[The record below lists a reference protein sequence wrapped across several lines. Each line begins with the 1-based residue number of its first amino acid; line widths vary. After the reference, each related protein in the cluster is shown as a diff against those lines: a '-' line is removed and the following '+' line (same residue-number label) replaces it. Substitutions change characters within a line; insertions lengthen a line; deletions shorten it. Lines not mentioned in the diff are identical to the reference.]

1 MSATEEKA
9 KSASTSSF
17 VTALVLNA
25 AIFGV
30 EILAFTVIR
39 RSFPSIY
46 EPRARF
52 LPEGKRQR
60 PLGDGLLSWP
70 VSIFKADHKDIQQ
83 QNGMDA
89 YFFVRYLRMM
99 VRVFLPIWLISWAVL
114 LPVDSVGL
122 KNKDGLDQFTFGN
135 IPQDRQVRYA
145 AHLVLAWFLTFW
157 VMYNVKK
164 EMRNFA
170 ATRHRH
176 LVDPIHSSSA
186 QANTVLITGVPRKF
200 LDEEA
205 LAQLFQHVPGGVKK
219 VWLNRDLKEL
229 PDVYDRRLAASK
241 KLETA
246 EFKLVAIANKLH
258 RQHDDAL
265 AKATKKG
272 KDTTSIKP
280 VVPDDVES
288 SPHLADRLVPRDQR
302 PTHRLPPFKWLPFG
316 LPFMGKKVDTI
327 EWARREVV
335 EADRELME
343 GRKKLADDRHNP
355 GVDMEENY
363 PPLNSAF
370 ILFNQQIGAHIAAQ
384 ITVHN
389 EPYRMAEKYTEVAP
403 ADVIWGNLG
412 INPYEARIRRVIS
425 YAATAALIIFWT
437 IPVAFVGI
445 ISNVSQL
452 CVRYRWLQWLC
463 KLPQVVVGIISG
475 VLPPVGL
482 AILMM
487 LLPIVLRLLARFEGI
502 PRRTAVELSLMT
514 RYFIFQVVH
523 GFLIVTISSGIIA
536 ALPGL
541 LNNPGSIA
549 TTLAQKL
556 PEASTFFLTYA
567 ILQGLAGSAGGLLQA
582 VPLILYYVKL
592 YILGSTPRSIY
603 NIKYTLRNVAWG
615 TLFPA
620 MSLITV
626 IGITYSIISPI
637 INGLICLSFFLFY
650 NVWKYLFL
658 WQMGQPEAGDT
669 GGLFFPKAMQHV
681 FVGLYIQQICMAALF
696 FLARDQNNKAS
707 AIPQGALM
715 VVLIA
720 FTIGV
725 NLIIRSSYA
734 PLTHP
739 LPLTL
744 AHKSFGMP
752 HEHHSQNDDEV
763 RNEDQLQERDFGRRS
778 SELSGKR
785 PLRTNGTDQDPLTP
799 EQQAKFDKLERDR
812 VEHEQYAHMKPKN
825 EDYGKNVGE
834 AGKRNDGPEDF
845 THPAAIEPQQ
855 VIWLPRDRL
864 GLAQAEEA
872 ELKAEGIE
880 VSTEH
885 AEMDEKGHVELTG
898 PPPGDDK
905 DALFG

>member
-1 MSATEEKA
+1 MQTSGPIYSKGAPGVSQHSLSSPLPHMSTTQQEAQ
-9 KSASTSSF
+9 SASTPSF

-25 AIFGV
+25 AIFGA
-30 EILAFTVIR
+30 EILIFTIIR

-46 EPRARF
+46 EPRSRF

-60 PLGDGLLSWP
+60 PLGDGLFSWP

-83 QNGMDA
+83 HNGMDA

-114 LPVDSVGL
+114 LPVDSAGL
-122 KNKDGLDQFTFGN
+122 NNKTGLDQFTFGN

-157 VMYNVKK
+157 VLFNIKK
-164 EMRNFA
+164 E
-170 ATRHRH
+170 
-176 LVDPIHSSSA
+176 ISA
-186 QANTVLITGVPRKF
+186 QANTVLITGVPKKF
-200 LDEEA
+200 LDEQA
-205 LAQLFQHVPGGVKK
+205 LTQLFQHVPGGVKK
-219 VWLNRDLKEL
+219 VDLKEL
-229 PDVYDRRLAASK
+229 PDIYDRRLAASK

-246 EFKLVAIANKLH
+246 EFKLLALATKLH
-258 RQHDDAL
+258 REHKDTL
-265 AKATKKG
+265 AKASKKG
-272 KDTTSIKP
+272 KNATSVKP
-280 VVPDDVES
+280 VVPADVKS
-288 SPHLADRLVPRDQR
+288 STHLADRLVPRNQR
-302 PTHRLPPFKWLPFG
+302 PSHRLPPFKWLPFG
-316 LPFMGKKVDTI
+316 LPFMGQKVDTI

-335 EADRELME
+335 EAEKELME
-343 GRKKLADDRHNP
+343 GRRKLAEDVNNV
-355 GVDMEENY
+355 GVDMDENY

-389 EPYRMAEKYTEVAP
+389 EPYRMTEKYTEVAP

-445 ISNVSQL
+445 VSNVSQL
-452 CVRYRWLQWLC
+452 CLRYRWLHWLC
-463 KLPQVVVGIISG
+463 TLP
-475 VLPPVGL
+475 
-482 AILMM
+482 
-487 LLPIVLRLLARFEGI
+487 RFEGI
-502 PRRTAVELSLMT
+502 PRRTGLELSLMT
-514 RYFIFQVVH
+514 RYFILQVVH

-541 LNNPGSIA
+541 LNNPGLIA

-556 PEASTFFLTYA
+556 PEASTSFLTYA

-626 IGITYSIISPI
+626 IGITYSVISPI
-637 INGLICLSFFLFY
+637 INGLICVSFVLFY
-650 NVWKYLFL
+650 QVWKYLFL

-669 GGLFFPKAMQHV
+669 GGDAARLCRSLHPA
-681 FVGLYIQQICMAALF
+681 ICMAALF

-720 FTIGV
+720 ITIGF

-744 AHKSFGMP
+744 AHKSFGIP

-763 RNEDQLQERDFGRRS
+763 RDEDQLQERDFIRQS
-778 SELSGKR
+778 SESSGKR
-785 PLRTNGTDQDPLTP
+785 PLKTNGTDRDPLTP
-799 EQQAKFDKLERDR
+799 EQQAKFGKLEKERA
-812 VEHEQYAHMKPKN
+812 EHEQYAHIKLKN
-825 EDYGKNVGE
+825 EEYGKNVAE
-834 AGKRNDGPEDF
+834 AGKRNDGPEDS

-855 VIWLPRDRL
+855 VIWLPKDKL

>member
-1 MSATEEKA
+1 MSTSQDQV

-25 AIFGV
+25 AIFGA
-30 EILAFTVIR
+30 EILVFTIIR

-46 EPRARF
+46 EPRSRF

-70 VSIFKADHKDIQQ
+70 VSIFKADHKDIQK

-99 VRVFLPIWLISWAVL
+99 VRVFLPIWLISWAIL
-114 LPVDSVGL
+114 LPVDSAGL
-122 KNKDGLDQFTFGN
+122 NNKTGLDQFTFGN

-145 AHLVLAWFLTFW
+145 AHLLLAWILTFW
-157 VMYNVKK
+157 VMFNIKK

-229 PDVYDRRLAASK
+229 PDIYDRRLAASK
-241 KLETA
+241 KLEKA

-258 RQHDDAL
+258 RQHNDAL
-265 AKATKKG
+265 AKAAKKG
-272 KDTTSIKP
+272 KDITTVKP
-280 VVPDDVES
+280 VVPDDLES

-316 LPFMGKKVDTI
+316 LPFMGQKVDTI

-335 EADRELME
+335 ETDKELMD
-343 GRKKLADDRHNP
+343 GRKKLAEDINNV
-355 GVDMEENY
+355 GVDMDENY

-412 INPYEARIRRVIS
+412 INPYEARVRRVVS

-445 ISNVSQL
+445 ISNVHQL
-452 CVRYRWLQWLC
+452 CARYRWLNWLC

-487 LLPIVLRLLARFEGI
+487 MLPIVLRLLARFEGI
-502 PRRTAVELSLMT
+502 PRRTGIELSLMT
-514 RYFIFQVVH
+514 RFFIFQVVH
-523 GFLIVTISSGIIA
+523 GFLIVTLSSGIIA

-541 LNNPGSIA
+541 INNPGSIA

-582 VPLILYYVKL
+582 VPLVLYYVKL

-603 NIKYTLRNVAWG
+603 NIKYSLRHVAWG

-637 INGLICLSFFLFY
+637 INGLICVSFFLFY
-650 NVWKYLFL
+650 HVWKYLFL

-681 FVGLYIQQICMAALF
+681 FVGLYIQQVCMAALF
-696 FLARDQNNKAS
+696 FLARNQNNKPS

-720 FTIGV
+720 ITVGF

-744 AHKSFGMP
+744 AYKSHGMP
-752 HEHHSQNDDEV
+752 HEQHSQNDDEV
-763 RNEDQLQERDFGRRS
+763 RDEDQLQERDFGRQS
-778 SELSGKR
+778 SETSGKR
-785 PLRTNGTDQDPLTP
+785 PLRPKGEDQDPLTP
-799 EQQAKFDKLERDR
+799 EQQAKFDRLEKERAENER
-812 VEHEQYAHMKPKN
+812 FAHMKPKN
-825 EDYGKNVGE
+825 EEYSKNVGE

-885 AEMDEKGHVELTG
+885 ADMDEKGHVELTG
-898 PPPGDDK
+898 PPPGDEK